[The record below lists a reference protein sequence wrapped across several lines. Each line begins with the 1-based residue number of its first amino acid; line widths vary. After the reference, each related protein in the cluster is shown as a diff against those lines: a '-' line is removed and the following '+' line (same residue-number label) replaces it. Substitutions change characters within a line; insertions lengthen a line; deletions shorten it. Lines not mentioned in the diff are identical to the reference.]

1 MKSLEDLRLVPVWV
15 NPNHTVES
23 ALILMK
29 GHGLRAIAVMERGV
43 LLGVLTM
50 DLSAASASDAL
61 VGDVMRKKPTV
72 LEPDEAV
79 VKVAQQFVE
88 EDADVGVVMD
98 ETRFY
103 GVVTSNMLLRE
114 LRRSWDTLT
123 GLGFSDR
130 LREWG
135 IEQLTA
141 GREITILF
149 IDLDSFGE
157 YNKKYGH
164 PVGDRV
170 LKRVAKLLKD
180 SVGESDILVRYGGD
194 EFAIGTL
201 RARAE
206 AEDLAASIREGSS
219 SLFIEG
225 DYHPVAFT
233 IGIAG
238 GRRSVTRPDI
248 HVAATLDW
256 LITAASRDA
265 MAKKPRKDKAPPA

>member
-1 MKSLEDLRLVPVWV
+1 
-15 NPNHTVES
+15 
-23 ALILMK
+23 MK
-29 GHGLRAIAVMERGV
+29 GHGLRAIAVMERGL
-43 LLGVLTM
+43 LLGALTM
-50 DLSAASASDAL
+50 DAATSCAPETSSQE
-61 VGDVMRKKPTV
+61 VMRKKVVTLDP
-72 LEPDEAV
+72 EEQI
-79 VKVAQQFVE
+79 VKVAQQFV
-88 EDADVGVVMD
+88 DDDLDFGVVLD
-98 ETRFY
+98 EARFY
-103 GVVTSNMLLRE
+103 GLVTSNMLLRE

-141 GREITILF
+141 GQEITILF

-170 LKRVAKLLKD
+170 LKRVSKLLKD
-180 SVGESDILVRYGGD
+180 SVDAEDVLVRYGGD

-201 RARAE
+201 KPRAE
-206 AEDLAASIREGSS
+206 AEDLASKLKEGTA
-219 SLFIEG
+219 SLFLEG
-225 DYHPVAFT
+225 DYHPVTFT
-233 IGIAG
+233 VGIAG
-238 GRRSVTRPDI
+238 GRRSAIRPDI

-265 MAKKPRKDKAPPA
+265 MAKKTRK

>member
-1 MKSLEDLRLVPVWV
+1 M
-15 NPNHTVES
+15 ES

-43 LLGVLTM
+43 LLGVLTH
-50 DLSAASASDAL
+50 DAAAVSASDAM

-72 LEPDEAV
+72 LEPDEPV

-88 EDADVGVVMD
+88 QDVDLGVVMD
-98 ETRFY
+98 EARFY

-135 IEQLTA
+135 IEQLSS

-180 SVGESDILVRYGGD
+180 SVGDTDVLVRYGGD

-206 AEDLAASIREGSS
+206 AEDLATIIKEGSS
-219 SLFIEG
+219 SLFLEG
-225 DYHPVAFT
+225 DYHPVTFS

-238 GRRSVTRPDI
+238 GRRSVNRPDI

-265 MAKKPRKDKAPPA
+265 MAKKVRKDKPSPA

>member
-1 MKSLEDLRLVPVWV
+1 M
-15 NPNHTVES
+15 ES

-50 DLSAASASDAL
+50 DMATSCSPETLAQ
-61 VGDVMRKKPTV
+61 DVMRKKPTV
-72 LEPDEAV
+72 LEPDEPV
-79 VKVAQQFVE
+79 VRVAQQFVE
-88 EDADVGVVMD
+88 EDVDLGVVMD
-98 ETRFY
+98 EARFY

-180 SVGESDILVRYGGD
+180 TVGDTDLLVRYGGD

-201 RARAE
+201 RPRAE
-206 AEDLAASIREGSS
+206 AEDLAESIKEGSA
-219 SLFIEG
+219 SLFLEG
-225 DYHPVAFT
+225 DYHPVTFT

-238 GRRSVTRPDI
+238 GRRSAMRPDI

-256 LITAASRDA
+256 LITSASRDA
-265 MAKKPRKDKAPPA
+265 MAKKSKKPPPAAER

>member
-1 MKSLEDLRLVPVWV
+1 MPVWV

-29 GHGLRAIAVMERGV
+29 GHSLRAIAVMERGV
-43 LLGVLTM
+43 LQGVLTF
-50 DLSAASASDAL
+50 DVASTCPIDTLAQ
-61 VGDVMRKKPTV
+61 DVMRKKPAV
-72 LEPDEAV
+72 FEPNDQV
-79 VKVAQQFVE
+79 VKAAQQFVD
-88 EDADVGVVMD
+88 EDIDLGVVMD
-98 ETRFY
+98 DTRFY
-103 GVVTSNMLLRE
+103 GVVTSNTLLRE

-135 IEQLTA
+135 IEQLSS

-180 SVGESDILVRYGGD
+180 SVAESEILVRYGGD

-206 AEDLAASIREGSS
+206 AEDLAAAIKEGSA
-219 SLFIEG
+219 SLFLEG
-225 DYHPVAFT
+225 DYHPVTFT
-233 IGIAG
+233 VGVAG

-265 MAKKPRKDKAPPA
+265 MAKKPRKDKPSPA